1 VDNVDPR
8 LQGVRLHGMD
18 TTRRHA
24 DDDPSEEQAF
34 QIYENDPLADGDA
47 LLLLD
52 GTVCL
57 ELAGLADSWDDL
69 GRRNLVEILTTT
81 SRRVQVAIARER
93 SDLRPD
99 DYKLWR
105 ELHESLRDT
114 GVELLPVRALPAAP
128 PLRWR

>member
-1 VDNVDPR
+1 
-8 LQGVRLHGMD
+8 MD

-114 GVELLPVRALPAAP
+114 GVELLPVQALPAAP

>member
-1 VDNVDPR
+1 
-8 LQGVRLHGMD
+8 MD
-18 TTRRHA
+18 TRRRHA
-24 DDDPSEEQAF
+24 DDDPSEERSLRS
-34 QIYENDPLADGDA
+34 YEDDPMADGDA

-57 ELAGLADSWDDL
+57 ELAGLANSWDDI

-93 SDLRPD
+93 SDLRPG
-99 DYKLWR
+99 DYQLWR

-114 GVELLPVRALPAAP
+114 GVELLPVRALPAA
-128 PLRWR
+128 